1 MFQGSKWIISTEL
14 AASVVIVLLLYLTD
28 FKFTIHCTIQ
38 CTGCLLYYTVCTCI
52 FCAVQAASVFPVLYK
67 LQVYFF
73 TVLLLVYFLYWTT
86 ETVKLFP
93 VLYRLQVCS
102 SCTQPPLR
110 TMSLRRAVGKQY
122 LARMWWVE
130 YLIYNY
136 KLHFN

>member
-1 MFQGSKWIISTEL
+1 MNYLYWTGCKCSYCTF
-14 AASVVIVLLLYLTD
+14 IVLNRLQVYYTLYYTVYRLLM
-28 FKFTIHCTIQ
+28 F
-38 CTGCLLYYTVCTCI
+38 LLYYTVCTCI